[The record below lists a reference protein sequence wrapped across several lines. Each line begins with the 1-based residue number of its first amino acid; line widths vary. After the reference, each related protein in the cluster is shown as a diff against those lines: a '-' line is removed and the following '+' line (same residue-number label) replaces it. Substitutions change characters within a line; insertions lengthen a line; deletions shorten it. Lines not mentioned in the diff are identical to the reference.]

1 LLDSAL
7 TRLNMTPA
15 LLFKTADKDR
25 SGTVDLKELETL
37 LVDLFE
43 TLKQRSP
50 EDAIQREDILKIVNH
65 LDSNGNRELEE
76 NEFLELIKLARAKN
90 QTGSLPS

>member
-1 LLDSAL
+1 
-7 TRLNMTPA
+7 MTPA